1 MKRIALRFLFLCA
14 VITLGTICTS
24 TLSAQDVEELTAAR
38 TDVLS
43 RKYLRPS
50 RSVIFA
56 TDGSAEA
63 RKLVDIMKSVP
74 NDQFDTNK
82 ITLQQL
88 RVTPPEK
95 PANTKEGRSALQ
107 KEITKALEAQRVGRQ
122 IMKCWFPTFDN
133 DQKGYSLQVL
143 EERGAFAA
151 TDADVVEAKA
161 GQRDLLVQLNTLGEQ
176 LIDRSYVVVYY
187 IYLINDKSSKI
198 TGKSS
203 KKAEADAFV
212 YKLDFGPETMNNFYS
227 HHFNSPQGI
236 EQASFPLKFVYAT
249 DNSDISSLF
258 KGLIIDTSISD
269 DPNVPTDYD
278 ELADVLLTKTNT
290 LIANNVHDFKTQ
302 VTIANV
308 NPISA
313 KIGLKENLK
322 TDDRFYVVENVLDP
336 STGEPKTARRGA
348 VRVGRHIADNN
359 FVADG
364 NLEDFTHF
372 YQYAG
377 FGKLEEGMTLI
388 SKPDLGLGIT
398 PLVNTAFLGFETD
411 YRVPRLTSRKSKNRG
426 VPGLF
431 VFGRFAMSF
440 SKDRPLSSI
449 FSGDESAPLFR
460 MTFGLR
466 KEFNFVRVLN
476 ASIEAGLGT
485 LHDFASDEVAEGD
498 SDWEAV
504 LNTIKGF
511 GVSFG
516 ARFGCYI
523 HPSINLF
530 THVGYDLWLVDEE
543 SMSPYNIGLGMRFSF

>member
-24 TLSAQDVEELTAAR
+24 TLSAQEVEELTAAH

-82 ITLQQL
+82 IALQEL
-88 RVTPPEK
+88 RITPPEK
-95 PANTKEGRSALQ
+95 PANTKEGRAALQ
-107 KEITKALEAQRVGRQ
+107 EEISKALEEQQVGRQ

-133 DQKGYSLQVL
+133 NQKGYSIQVL

-161 GQRDLLVQLNTLGEQ
+161 GQRGLSAQLNFLGEQ

-187 IYLINDKSSKI
+187 VYLLD
-198 TGKSS
+198 GKTP
-203 KKAEADAFV
+203 KTEAFI
-212 YKLDFGPETMNNFYS
+212 YKLDFGPDTRNSFYNE
-227 HHFNSPQGI
+227 FYNTPDGIDQGT
-236 EQASFPLKFVYAT
+236 FPLKFVYAT
-249 DNSDISSLF
+249 KEDNATDLYLLKRMAKRGSL
-258 KGLIIDTSISD
+258 SD
-269 DPNVPTDYD
+269 DIKDD
-278 ELADVLLTKTNT
+278 EVATNLLQMADVLITNN
-290 LIANNVHDFKTQ
+290 IHDFETQ
-302 VTIANV
+302 ATIV
-308 NPISA
+308 QTSPISA
-313 KIGLKENLK
+313 KIGTKENLK

-336 STGEPKTARRGA
+336 STGEPKTVRRGA

-377 FGKLEEGMTLI
+377 FRKIEEGMTLI
-388 SKPDLGLGIT
+388 SKPDRGIGIT
-398 PLVNTAFLGFETD
+398 PLANFMYVGVEAD
-411 YRVPRLTSRKSKNRG
+411 YRVSDLIKLI
-426 VPGLF
+426 PGLK
-431 VFGRFAMSF
+431 G
-440 SKDRPLSSI
+440 KTIPGI
-449 FSGDESAPLFR
+449 FSFVRVALPFGLKASDEGGFGVLVSKEETFLR

-466 KEFNFVRVLN
+466 KEFNFARALN
-476 ASIEAGLGT
+476 ASL
-485 LHDFASDEVAEGD
+485 EVGCGSLKNINKEEDTSEKFINRLLELITGY
-498 SDWEAV
+498 V
-504 LNTIKGF
+504 T
-511 GVSFG
+511 VG
-516 ARFGCYI
+516 ARFGFYVN
-523 HPSINLF
+523 PSVNIFAHAGYEIWLLNEF
-530 THVGYDLWLVDEE
+530 TEGVGIT
-543 SMSPYNIGLGMRFSF
+543 PYNFGLGMRFSF